1 MNGQNVQGQVG
12 GQNVQGQ
19 VAQNEN
25 PLLKFMT
32 LLENEP
38 NLSKQWMCKVCGL
51 RFRGSCQRAYH
62 HLLGDS
68 QSTVQVAFSS
78 LCQNGKNTTF
88 KKSLKFVPIQEKTL
102 CNKKIILTI
111 FFD

>member
-1 MNGQNVQGQVG
+1 MNGQNVQGQAG

-51 RFRGSCQRAYH
+51 CFRGNCQTPYR

-68 QSTVQVAFSS
+68 H
-78 LCQNGKNTTF
+78 
-88 KKSLKFVPIQEKTL
+88 FVV
-102 CNKKIILTI
+102 
-111 FFD
+111 

>member
-1 MNGQNVQGQVG
+1 MNGQNVQGQAG

-68 QSTVQVAFSS
+68 QSTV
-78 LCQNGKNTTF
+78 
-88 KKSLKFVPIQEKTL
+88 KSCICSHEQKVEIARAYEARNFRI
-102 CNKKIILTI
+102 
-111 FFD
+111 